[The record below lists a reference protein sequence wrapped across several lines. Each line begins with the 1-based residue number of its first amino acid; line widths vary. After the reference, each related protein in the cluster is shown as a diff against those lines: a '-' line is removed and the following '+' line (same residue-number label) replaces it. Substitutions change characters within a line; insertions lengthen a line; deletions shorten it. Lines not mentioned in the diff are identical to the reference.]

1 MRGELPDRIIIIS
14 EMGITQLEATEGETV
29 DEREERLRRNRL
41 LAEPT
46 ETLYMQEMGQFAK
59 ERSLL
64 KANMAKL

>member
-1 MRGELPDRIIIIS
+1 M
-14 EMGITQLEATEGETV
+14 EATEGETV